1 LNEATPVPAQK
12 YILGETVHQNIAEDF
27 AMEHLALLGP
37 ERLARVLGAIASS
50 GFVADRNELSGRN
63 GRACV
68 VTMGA

>member
-1 LNEATPVPAQK
+1 
-12 YILGETVHQNIAEDF
+12 
-27 AMEHLALLGP
+27 MEHLALSGP